1 MGLPELTFAFETAAE
16 SIVSRSKKGIVAL
29 ILREAGLEPGV
40 YTVVHE
46 ADIPP
51 ELGEDNRAYVKQA
64 LTGYLNRPARALL
77 SVISGETAPLAGAE
91 QLTGLD
97 YDYLAGPPDLTEE
110 EGAALAAYIKAR
122 RTGNF
127 TGKAVLPNQ
136 AADHEGIINF
146 AAGGLQV
153 GKTVY
158 SAGQY
163 CARIAGILAG
173 TPLNCSATS
182 AKLPEVSQIVGILQP
197 PELLGESRAVIGGG
211 SGGGL
216 VPAEGVLTAIHDG
229 RQVKLGRA
237 VNSKVTLKANES
249 AGLKKIKVVEAIDL
263 IHYYSIATVEDTY
276 LGQCANT
283 YDNKCM
289 LLAALKAFLAQL
301 EAGDVLAED
310 SAGAEID
317 LEATRAWLLE
327 QGADV
332 TSMTDEDI
340 RRANTGSHVFIRL
353 SGTILDAME
362 DFHISLSV
370 RQ

>member
-29 ILREAGLEPGV
+29 ILREAGLDPGV

-46 ADIPP
+46 ADLPS

-64 LTGYLNRPARALL
+64 LTGCLNRPARVLL
-77 SVISGETAPLAGAE
+77 SVISGETAPTAGAE
-91 QLTGLD
+91 QLTGRD
-97 YDYLAGPPDLTEE
+97 YDYLAGPPDLTAEE
-110 EGAALAAYIKAR
+110 SAALAAYIKAR

-136 AADHEGIINF
+136 AADHEGVINF
-146 AAGGLQV
+146 TASGIQSGSKTYTAA
-153 GKTVY
+153 
-158 SAGQY
+158 QY

-182 AKLPEVSQIVGILQP
+182 AKLPEVSQVTPLTSQ
-197 PELLGESRAVIGGG
+197 ELSTAIEAGK
-211 SGGGL
+211 
-216 VPAEGVLTAIHDG
+216 LTAYHDG

-263 IHYYSIATVEDTY
+263 IHYYSITTVEDTY

-310 SAGAEID
+310 SAAAEID

-327 QGADV
+327 QGMDV

-340 RRANTGSHVFIRL
+340 RRSNTGSHVFVRL